1 MYEQDYIMRLIKEMV
16 RMVLKLLFH
25 IDAQE
30 PTTELLEEAEQQELL
45 STILDMVDAGEI
57 NEAENQLFETIYGA
71 SYSMEGDRV
80 EMQHLELALLFYSY
94 LNDKSDAFL
103 RKHNFSREEIK
114 EGVERLMS
122 KWGLSGVTDVF
133 LPME

>member
-45 STILDMVDAGEI
+45 STLLDMVDAGEI

-71 SYSMEGDRV
+71 SYSEEGDRV

-94 LNDKSDAFL
+94 LNDTSDDFL
-103 RKHNFSREEIK
+103 KKHNFSREEIK
-114 EGVERLMS
+114 EGLESLMS
-122 KWGLSGVTDVF
+122 KWGLSGVMDAF